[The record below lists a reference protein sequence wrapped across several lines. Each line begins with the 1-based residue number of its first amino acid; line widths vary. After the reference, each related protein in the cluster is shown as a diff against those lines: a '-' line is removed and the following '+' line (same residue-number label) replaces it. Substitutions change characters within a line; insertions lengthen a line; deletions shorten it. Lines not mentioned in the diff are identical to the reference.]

1 MMNTMNY
8 KGYTA
13 KIEFDPRDNIFW
25 GKVLGIRDSITF
37 EGSTVEELVA
47 DFHNAVDFYQS
58 DCAASG
64 RTPQK
69 PVSGKLLLRVPPEVH
84 RAAIVAAQAAGTSLN
99 QWAAKVLKE
108 AASDSRHMALHW
120 LPGSWKTAMRC
131 VAKFLGLWRQNRRKR
146 VRKRGQVNSY
156 NLRLAS
162 FPEMQR
168 FILLLKSRDR
178 GSCLRPR

>member
-37 EGSTVEELVA
+37 EGSTVEELAA
-47 DFHNAVDFYQS
+47 DFHNAIEFYQS

-69 PVSGKLLLRVPPEVH
+69 PVSGKLLLRVPP
-84 RAAIVAAQAAGTSLN
+84 G
-99 QWAAKVLKE
+99 
-108 AASDSRHMALHW
+108 
-120 LPGSWKTAMRC
+120 GSPCR
-131 VAKFLGLWRQNRRKR
+131 
-146 VRKRGQVNSY
+146 Y
-156 NLRLAS
+156 
-162 FPEMQR
+162 
-168 FILLLKSRDR
+168 
-178 GSCLRPR
+178 SCRPRPRGPASTNGQPKC